1 MTPPRPASLR
11 APPNRQA
18 GMGMISVLIA
28 LIILSFGILGLASMY
43 AKTVPMPAQDRM
55 AQRAA
60 AAGQAFWAVLQ
71 ANPQAVSSM
80 NFSSLAAAPNVL
92 SSWVQQLQLSL
103 PPSVNATAQT
113 GNDALGN
120 PCTVNSCSVTLT
132 ITWNQLGGARK
143 QVFNENFGF

>member
-1 MTPPRPASLR
+1 MSPSRPPPLC
-11 APPNRQA
+11 APPNRQV

-71 ANPQAVSSM
+71 ANPQAVPGM
-80 NFSSLAAAPNVL
+80 NFISLAAAPSVL
-92 SSWVQQLQLSL
+92 SSWVQQVQLSL
-103 PPSVNATAQT
+103 PPSVNATAKT

-120 PCTVNSCSVTLT
+120 ACSPTSCGVTLT